1 MALEGNQVRWEESV
15 PVVLTVLTKE
25 KGNSYFGVKRLAA
38 VNARFKDERSDL
50 KMVSVAPSLRYAGSL
65 PQVIAPALRC
75 TALEEDVA
83 FSNAFTA
90 WQRKWVQWREKQRKL
105 IQCGQNR
112 VRTG

>member
-1 MALEGNQVRWEESV
+1 M
-15 PVVLTVLTKE
+15 
-25 KGNSYFGVKRLAA
+25 GNSYFGVKLLAA

-83 FSNAFTA
+83 FSNASTGKA
-90 WQRKWVQWREKQRKL
+90 DGTMAREAKEIDTMWSEQ
-105 IQCGQNR
+105 GENR
-112 VRTG
+112 VTTLVRHKAK

>member
-1 MALEGNQVRWEESV
+1 VALEGNQVRWEESV

-25 KGNSYFGVKRLAA
+25 KGNSYFGVKLLAA

-83 FSNAFTA
+83 FSNASTGKA
-90 WQRKWVQWREKQRKL
+90 DGTMARESK
-105 IQCGQNR
+105 GN
-112 VRTG
+112 